1 MEATASLR
9 ALVARLDLAVREPRS
24 RSDGRMI
31 KILFGRS
38 RHNTGTGDGLDAA
51 DAWSP
56 RRQGAGSG
64 PASSAAMALHVAED
78 HDRIA
83 LGLND
88 IVIRRLFAAGLDL
101 QTVLELVS
109 DDRVADLINHTI
121 GELDQ
126 AIRDIQDAIFNRH
139 GPAPD
144 AVDR

>member
-1 MEATASLR
+1 
-9 ALVARLDLAVREPRS
+9 
-24 RSDGRMI
+24 MI

-38 RHNTGTGDGLDAA
+38 RHNTGTSDGLDTA

-56 RRQGAGSG
+56 IRQGADSRAAG
-64 PASSAAMALHVAED
+64 SAAAALRVAED

-83 LGLND
+83 LSLND

-101 QTVLELVS
+101 QTVLGLIS

-126 AIRDIQDAIFNRH
+126 AIRDIQDAIFDRH
-139 GPAPD
+139 ASASD
-144 AVDR
+144 AVDG